1 VRLRRVRLKGSDGF
15 STAVWDEGR
24 WVPLRPALDA
34 DVLAL
39 LGSTEL
45 REEAA
50 AVVEAARDQDPSA
63 TFELEPAALPFAP
76 LSLRAFSVFERHH
89 VQASRGLVRR
99 YMPAAAR
106 GVVSGFEKVSRRTF
120 PALKPKKLFYEKPI
134 YYMGNHLTIYPDGA
148 DLPWPP
154 YSRDLD
160 FELELGFVLASPLRD
175 ASEAEAADA
184 IGGFFVV
191 NDLSARDTQWRE
203 YREGLFGPV
212 VKAKTFATAMSCEVV
227 TADEVLTRVGALRG
241 SVRVNG
247 ETWAEG
253 STSEMRHGP
262 AAMVAYA
269 SEGEDLRAG
278 EVFATGTLP
287 GCCGLE
293 LDRWIEPGDEVEL
306 EIESVGTLRNRIGAQ
321 VAE

>member
-1 VRLRRVRLKGSDGF
+1 VRLRRVRLKDSDEF
-15 STAVWDEGR
+15 STAVWDDGR
-24 WVPLRPALDA
+24 WVPLPPALDA

-39 LGSTEL
+39 LASAEL
-45 REEAA
+45 RQEAA
-50 AVVEAARDQDPSA
+50 AVVESARDEDPSA
-63 TFELEPAALPFAP
+63 ALELDPAPLPFTP

-89 VQASRGLVRR
+89 VQASRGLIRR
-99 YMPAAAR
+99 YLSPAAR
-106 GVVSGFEKVSRRTF
+106 GVVTGFEGVSRRTF

-134 YYMGNHLTIYPDGA
+134 YYMGNHLTIRPDGA
-148 DLPWPP
+148 ELPWPR
-154 YSRDLD
+154 YSNDLD

-175 ASEAEAADA
+175 ASEEEAADA

-191 NDLSARDTQWRE
+191 NDMSARDTQWKE

-212 VKAKTFATAMSCEVV
+212 VKAKAFATAMSCEVV
-227 TADEVLTRVGALRG
+227 TADEVLPRVDALRG

-253 STSEMRHGP
+253 STAEMRYGP

-293 LDRWIEPGDEVEL
+293 LDRWIEPGDELEL
-306 EIESVGTLRNRIGAQ
+306 EIEGVGTLRNRVGDR
-321 VAE
+321 